1 MRLRS
6 VSHAVR
12 CAVLLATCSCAGD
25 VTSLQPGARTFVSER
40 VLGDVLPAKHFCTAA
55 TPYTEQWVALSRVEL
70 AVDRGDAFVL
80 TATEEQGNAQFTVT
94 DAGVK
99 TYTAQLVVGGPRSVG
114 GTLLP
119 AQNGVREASVDR
131 ATSIY
136 GVSSDFTAR
145 VYADSAV
152 VTDQVHC
159 LTTVGVDSVH
169 VFTVIL
175 K

>member
-1 MRLRS
+1 MRLRFIS
-6 VSHAVR
+6 R
-12 CAVLLATCSCAGD
+12 TIQCAALLAAAGCTAD
-25 VTSLQPGARTFVSER
+25 VTSVDPGPRTFVAQR
-40 VLGDVLPAKHFCTAA
+40 VVGDALPAKHFCTSTSAN
-55 TPYTEQWVALSRVEL
+55 TEQWVSLYRLEL
-70 AVDRGDAFVL
+70 AVDRGDGFVL
-80 TATEEQGNAQFTVT
+80 TATDEQGNAQFTVT

-99 TYTAQLVVGGPRSVG
+99 TITAQLVVGGPRSVG

-119 AQNGVREASVDR
+119 AQDGVRDANIDR

-136 GVSSDFTAR
+136 GAPGDFTAR

-159 LTTVGVDSVH
+159 LTTVGTDSAH
-169 VFTVIL
+169 VFTAIL